1 MTKKAKVYIN
11 RKLNI
16 YTYNKNIDYIDI
28 IQDII
33 SKNKGKNIFI
43 DDIETEA
50 EDSMSIFFKERYG
63 Q

>member
-1 MTKKAKVYIN
+1 MAKKVKAYIN
-11 RKLNI
+11 RLLNI
-16 YTYNKNIDYIDI
+16 YKYDKNEDYIDI

-33 SKNKGKNIFI
+33 LKNKGKNIFI

-50 EDSMSIFFKERYG
+50 EDEMSVFFRERYG